1 VTLAALIA
9 AYHEADEPG
18 GGLRATLPLAGRT
31 VVERQARLAASAG
44 ADPIVL
50 VVERVPADL
59 IAAIDRLR
67 GQGLNMVVARNA
79 AEAAEAVH
87 PEDRLLVMADGL
99 VLAESH
105 IDRLLALGGLALLT
119 VPDRRVDD
127 RFERIDADSR
137 WAGLALLDGALLKHT
152 AEMLRDWDLQSTLL
166 RRAVQS
172 GARQI
177 ALRGEPADDQLTL
190 AESSEDLAAI
200 ETRLAEGAAARRRDW
215 VSAYL
220 LAPLE
225 AVAAR
230 ALLAKPLNPT
240 GLGAIAGLLTLLAGL
255 AFAGRWY
262 GTGMGLILLSTFTE
276 GVGDRLAG
284 LRLQDPEEGG
294 WFAYLLP
301 LLAAG
306 ALLAL
311 GSALSRDHGWGC
323 FALAG
328 TIAAFSVAA
337 RIESLGA
344 RLPGR
349 RWLAEHKGLA
359 WLMLPFAAMGLWG
372 SGLTALAL
380 YAGAS
385 FFWAQRHV
393 HAPAPPPPAPAQD

>member
-18 GGLRATLPLAGRT
+18 GGLRATLKLAGRT

-44 ADPIVL
+44 ADPIIVA
-50 VVERVPADL
+50 VERVPADL
-59 IAAIDRLR
+59 TAAIDRLR
-67 GQGLNMVVARNA
+67 GQGLKIVVARSA

-87 PEDRLLVMADGL
+87 PDDRLLVMADGL

-105 IDRLLALGGLALLT
+105 IERLLALGGPALLT

-200 ETRLAEGAAARRRDW
+200 EARLVQGAAAQRRDW

-230 ALLAKPLNPT
+230 ALLANPLNPT
-240 GLGAIAGLLTLLAGL
+240 GLAAIAALLTLLAGL

-262 GTGMGLILLSTFTE
+262 GTGMAVILLSTFTE

-284 LRLQDPEEGG
+284 LRLQDSEEGG

-311 GSALSRDHGWGC
+311 GSGLSRDHGWGC

-328 TIAAFSVAA
+328 TTIAFSVAT
-337 RIESLGA
+337 RIESFGA

-359 WLMLPFAAMGLWG
+359 WLLLPFAAMGLWG
-372 SGLTALAL
+372 TGLTALAV

-385 FFWAQRHV
+385 FFWAQRHA
-393 HAPAPPPPAPAQD
+393 HAPSPPPPAPAQD

>member
-1 VTLAALIA
+1 MSLAALIA

-18 GGLRATLPLAGRT
+18 GRLRATLPLAGRT

-44 ADPIVL
+44 ADPIV
-50 VVERVPADL
+50 VAVERVPADL

-67 GQGLNMVVARNA
+67 GQGLKVIVARSA

-87 PEDRLLVMADGL
+87 PDDRLLVMADGL

-105 IDRLLALGGLALLT
+105 IDRLLALDGLALLT

-190 AESSEDLAAI
+190 AESREDLAAI
-200 ETRLAEGAAARRRDW
+200 ETRLAEGAAAQRRDW

-230 ALLAKPLNPT
+230 ALLARPLNPT
-240 GLGAIAGLLTLLAGL
+240 GLAAIAGLLTLLAGL

-262 GTGMGLILLSTFTE
+262 GTGMALVLLSTFAE

-284 LRLQDPEEGG
+284 LRLQDPEDAG

-328 TIAAFSVAA
+328 TIIAFSVAA
-337 RIESLGA
+337 RIESFGA

-349 RWLAEHKGLA
+349 RCLAEHKGLA
-359 WLMLPFAAMGLWG
+359 WLLLPFAAMGLWG